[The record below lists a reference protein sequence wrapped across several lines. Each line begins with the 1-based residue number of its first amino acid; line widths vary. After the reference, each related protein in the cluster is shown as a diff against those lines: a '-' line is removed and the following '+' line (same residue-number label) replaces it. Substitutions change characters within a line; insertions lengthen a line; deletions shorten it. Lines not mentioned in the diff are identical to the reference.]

1 MQRANQYHAIQHQH
15 WMQEKN
21 RAKCFEVSKSENFAS
36 RFLYPNYQTFEHN
49 KNILW
54 HTKPQKFCDTKI
66 NIEYNL
72 EESTQGE
79 KQTQEMPQERRNKV
93 FKYLGEVYL

>member
-1 MQRANQYHAIQHQH
+1 M
-15 WMQEKN
+15 
-21 RAKCFEVSKSENFAS
+21 
-36 RFLYPNYQTFEHN
+36 LEHN
-49 KNILW
+49 KNIMW

-79 KQTQEMPQERRNKV
+79 KQTQEMPQET
-93 FKYLGEVYL
+93 GETKCSNTLVMFISKEKGLYQIR